1 MDLQE
6 YKERL
11 LDAQRRLE
19 NNEIDEIPLNVRP
32 QMPEFDFNTK
42 SYVVISYSRKDF
54 VKVYLFLTYLYNE
67 GYRFW
72 YDNGM
77 SGTQKWL
84 EEYKEKYSHPNC
96 LGTITFFSDNYI
108 SDSTKEEL
116 SLIYKNNRYVKRN
129 VMVSL
134 ISLKEINV
142 NSLLKHA
149 INDERIS
156 ISNASDL
163 SPILEEII
171 KEEKDKTIHRYAQDE
186 DIEFLADKI
195 AKDFNIRNTPEG
207 EGFGHGPVADTAVAV
222 SDAGDFVV
230 MNKTLLR
237 YTGSNSHVIIPD
249 DVCRIEEGVFENC
262 TTMEQL
268 TLPPSLEVI
277 GSLAFRNC
285 TFLKTLTIPETICAI
300 GDQAFKG
307 CISLRT
313 VTFEQQCKIGKID
326 KEVFKGCI
334 ALENLTLHDRIH
346 SIGESA
352 FEGCRSLVS
361 LNLPPRLRE
370 IGDFAFRGCTSAV
383 GISDLFE
390 IDSLGKGAFAH
401 CKSLVSINLPH
412 YLTRIEDQTFAY
424 CSSLVNVGM
433 PYMLTHVGNQAFTGC
448 TSLKK
453 IQLYETVTSIGAE
466 VFRGCIH
473 LETVSIPQSVSSIGS
488 GAFLSCNAL
497 HSVQIPYGV
506 SFIADMTFWG
516 CSSLPNINIPDSVTA
531 IGIGAFYDCCRFT
544 AVSIPEGV
552 TTIAEEAFGYCYN
565 LSSVTL
571 PKTLQYIGAKAFVEC
586 DLTEIKYRGS
596 KKDWRKVK
604 KSRLWL
610 GKLMRVECLD
620 SIED

>member
-108 SDSTKEEL
+108 SNSTKEEL
-116 SLIYKNNRYVKRN
+116 SLIYRGNRYVKRN

-134 ISLKEINV
+134 ISLKDINV
-142 NSLLKHA
+142 TSLLKSA
-149 INDERIS
+149 IDEERIS
-156 ISNASDL
+156 IKNAGDL
-163 SPILEEII
+163 STILDDII
-171 KEEKDKTIHRYAQDE
+171 KEEKDKTIHRFVQDE
-186 DIEFLADKI
+186 DIEYLADKI

-207 EGFGHGPVADTAVAV
+207 EGFGHGPVADTSVVV

-230 MNKTLLR
+230 MNNTLLR
-237 YTGSNSHVIIPD
+237 YTGNNSHVIIPD
-249 DVCRIEEGVFENC
+249 GVCRIEEGVFENC
-262 TTMEQL
+262 VTMEQL
-268 TLPPSLEVI
+268 TLPPSIETI
-277 GSLAFRNC
+277 GAFAFKSCTSLKALMIPQNLLSIGDHAFENC
-285 TFLKTLTIPETICAI
+285 NSLKTII
-300 GDQAFKG
+300 
-307 CISLRT
+307 
-313 VTFEQQCKIGKID
+313 FEQEGKTNKIGKG
-326 KEVFKGCI
+326 VFKGCT
-334 ALENLTLHDRIH
+334 ALENLTLHDQIRY
-346 SIGESA
+346 IGESA

-361 LNLPPRLRE
+361 LNLPPRLWE
-370 IGDFAFRGCTSAV
+370 IGDFAFARCSSVV
-383 GISDLFE
+383 GISGLPE
-390 IDSLGKGAFAH
+390 LNSLGKGAFDH
-401 CKSLVSINLPH
+401 CVSLVSIQLPA
-412 YLTRIEDQTFAY
+412 YLNSIEDRTFAF
-424 CSSLVNVGM
+424 CSSLVNIEM
-433 PYMLTHVGNQAFTGC
+433 PFMLSSLGSQAFAGC

-453 IQLYETVTSIGAE
+453 IYLPGGVTNIGTEA
-466 VFRGCIH
+466 FRDCSG
-473 LETVSIPQSVSSIGS
+473 LSSVKIP
-488 GAFLSCNAL
+488 
-497 HSVQIPYGV
+497 HGV
-506 SFIADMTFWG
+506 SAIADMAFGG
-516 CSSLPNINIPDSVTA
+516 CSNLQGIDIPNSVTE
-531 IGIGAFYDCCRFT
+531 IGCGAFYNCYRFSK
-544 AVSIPEGV
+544 VNIPEGV
-552 TTIAEEAFGYCYN
+552 TKIAEEAFENCYN
-565 LSSVTL
+565 LSTVTL